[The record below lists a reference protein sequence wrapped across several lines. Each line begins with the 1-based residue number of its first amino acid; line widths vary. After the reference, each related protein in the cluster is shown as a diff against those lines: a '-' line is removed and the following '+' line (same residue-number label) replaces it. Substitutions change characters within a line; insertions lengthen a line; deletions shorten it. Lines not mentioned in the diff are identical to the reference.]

1 MAHVG
6 SGANRGSQDKPHQRP
21 YAVVLRCKVSVT
33 ATVACRE
40 VAFAGRLLLAG
51 GDAFYY
57 AKANIVRNDFNR
69 SVQLTTQDDD
79 ASWCRLANGAVV
91 SANDGSKHS
100 AINMPNYVERETEA
114 AE

>member
-1 MAHVG
+1 M
-6 SGANRGSQDKPHQRP
+6 
-21 YAVVLRCKVSVT
+21 LRCKVSVT

-79 ASWCRLANGAVV
+79 AGWCNLANAPIIQDR
-91 SANDGSKHS
+91 NDRSYC
-100 AINMPNYVERETEA
+100 AIAMPQYHAPEEA
-114 AE
+114 AAE